1 MFRQLFFVLERG
13 RVGAVVS
20 NTLEVACFVFGR
32 KYRTSRL
39 VTRFMN
45 LAPGDWDRAEEH
57 ANGETDAR
65 PWRERGERRNA
76 RQRRRGAALLTK
88 RGGEEGD

>member
-1 MFRQLFFVLERG
+1 
-13 RVGAVVS
+13 
-20 NTLEVACFVFGR
+20 
-32 KYRTSRL
+32 
-39 VTRFMN
+39 MN